1 VKKITTPSP
10 SVSELLDARTVRET
24 LKIDRS
30 TVYRMA
36 EDGRLPAIKV
46 GRQWRFP
53 AVAFQQW
60 LQGQGLLQATPPLPC
75 TPVASLPGPPALSDL
90 LPLTSVQLI
99 QDTFAE
105 TIGAMAII
113 TDMAGRPVTRI
124 SNPCGLFAALAD
136 VPDLME
142 LCVTHW
148 QRMAGTID
156 LEPRY
161 TEGSL
166 GLLCARG
173 LIRAGAEL
181 KGMVFMGGFAPELWP
196 PSPARLAEMAGE
208 LRVPVERLTPH
219 LGQVYRLEAAER
231 DRTLNLIQRVA
242 NIVSHLIS
250 ERAELLAGQSEGS
263 HNEESCRPGGRHS
276 RHSHRQQAEPAAA
289 AR

>member
-1 VKKITTPSP
+1 MKSITNSP
-10 SVSELLDARTVRET
+10 PLTSELLDARTVRET

-53 AVAFQQW
+53 AAAFDEW
-60 LQGQGLLQATPPLPC
+60 LRNQGAPLPPCPPAPLPPRAAATPAL
-75 TPVASLPGPPALSDL
+75 AALRPP
-90 LPLTSVQLI
+90 TSVQLI

-113 TDMAGRPVTRI
+113 TDMDGRPVTRL

-142 LCVTHW
+142 MCVAHW

-156 LEPRY
+156 LEPRF

-173 LIRAGAEL
+173 FIRAGVEL
-181 KGMVFMGGFAPELWP
+181 KGMVFVGGFAPDTWP
-196 PSPARLAEMAGE
+196 PSPSRLAEMAAE
-208 LRVPVERLTPH
+208 LRLPAARLAPH
-219 LGQVYRLEAAER
+219 VAEVYRLPPADR
-231 DRTLNLIQRVA
+231 KRTLNLIQRVA
-242 NIVSHLIS
+242 NIISHLIS
-250 ERAELLAGQSEGS
+250 ERAEL
-263 HNEESCRPGGRHS
+263 
-276 RHSHRQQAEPAAA
+276 PAAQPEEEPL
-289 AR
+289 